1 MKYFTFSYEPN
12 PLCLCCCEFGIIKHK
27 LQKNTD
33 LYHANTTIVTAYF
46 DVPSK
51 HSNKQYYSWM
61 QNFFSL
67 KDAMVVFTSPNLYPI
82 VANMRKDHMHRTQ
95 IITRYLNETLMFRE
109 YGENFW
115 IQQHNID
122 PERKI
127 HKDYYVYVIW
137 NEKLEFLQKA
147 VTRNYFQSSYFAC
160 IDIGY
165 FRTKHYNNME
175 LLKKYQTHS
184 QDKSVFL
191 NKRFCHKITK
201 PHE

>member
-1 MKYFTFSYEPN
+1 
-12 PLCLCCCEFGIIKHK
+12 
-27 LQKNTD
+27 
-33 LYHANTTIVTAYF
+33 
-46 DVPSK
+46 
-51 HSNKQYYSWM
+51 
-61 QNFFSL
+61 
-67 KDAMVVFTSPNLYPI
+67 
-82 VANMRKDHMHRTQ
+82 MRKDHMHRTQ
-95 IITRYLNETLMFRE
+95 IITMYLNETLMFRE

-147 VTRNYFQSSYFAC
+147 VTRNYFQSSYFAW

-175 LLKKYQTHS
+175 LLKKIPNTFPRQ
-184 QDKSVFL
+184 KVVFL
-191 NKRFCHKITK
+191 NLKDFVTK
-201 PHE
+201 SQNPTNSDYVAAGFIGGYADALYEYHRYYYKTLHQNKNKFIGKEQTWMSVVCQREKKKFAFFIDARKSKKDPWFYMSEYIF